1 MRRDMHRWF
10 IATVGLVHLAGF
22 LAFSASQNPR
32 LALTLLEALYAL
44 LLAWMLYVIH
54 RRRAFR
60 KVSRNTN
67 HRSSELRCPSARSTR
82 SHHFSSPSHAIAR

>member
-10 IATVGLVHLAGF
+10 IATVFLVHLAGF

-32 LALTLLEALYAL
+32 LAMALLESLYAIL
-44 LLAWMLYVIH
+44 LVWMIYTIH

-60 KVSRNTN
+60 KLARSDNFRSR
-67 HRSSELRCPSARSTR
+67 ELRCRTPNQTGHRLVGAR
-82 SHHFSSPSHAIAR
+82 

>member
-10 IATVGLVHLAGF
+10 IATVFLVHLAGF

-32 LALTLLEALYAL
+32 LALALLESLYAIL
-44 LLAWMLYVIH
+44 LVWMLYTIH

-60 KVSRNTN
+60 KLSKSSDYRSR
-67 HRSSELRCPSARSTR
+67 ELRCRSAGPQGHRLMGVR
-82 SHHFSSPSHAIAR
+82 